1 MIEMS
6 NTKGITYF
14 LKSYDQLSNLVLY
27 LHACALKD
35 IVSDRQL
42 ND

>member
-1 MIEMS
+1 MT
-6 NTKGITYF
+6 NTNDITYL
-14 LKSYDQLSNLVLY
+14 LKSYDQLSNLVHY